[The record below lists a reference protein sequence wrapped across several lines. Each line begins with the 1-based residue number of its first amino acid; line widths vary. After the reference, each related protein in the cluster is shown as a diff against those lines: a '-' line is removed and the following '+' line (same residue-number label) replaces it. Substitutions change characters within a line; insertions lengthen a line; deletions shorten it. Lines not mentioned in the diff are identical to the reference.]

1 MTDEVDNTEDKMLE
15 VSDQQELDSLKR
27 RADILGI
34 EYGPNIGLN
43 TLRERVNAKLN
54 EDQQEE
60 NPEATVE
67 EVTGEPDDARNMTE
81 IETAP
86 VEAELTPMQRRMKA
100 KNEQMKLVRIRISNM
115 NPAKK
120 DLPGEIITVGNE
132 LVGTV
137 RKYVPYGEMSEDGWH
152 VPNIIYKHLKSKR
165 FLNIRVRKDP
175 KTGRDRIEQGMALEN
190 SIEVLPPLTQKQL
203 DDLARAQI
211 AAGSVDSGETTTL

>member
-1 MTDEVDNTEDKMLE
+1 
-15 VSDQQELDSLKR
+15 
-27 RADILGI
+27 
-34 EYGPNIGLN
+34 
-43 TLRERVNAKLN
+43 
-54 EDQQEE
+54 
-60 NPEATVE
+60 
-67 EVTGEPDDARNMTE
+67 
-81 IETAP
+81 
-86 VEAELTPMQRRMKA
+86 
-100 KNEQMKLVRIRISNM
+100 M